1 MPFRVRPYAPDDF
14 ETIFA
19 VDQECYPRGI
29 AYSRR
34 TLRYFLAAAGN
45 FCVVAEI
52 APEKTGIIGFAIAEA
67 QGHDGHIITLDV
79 LTEHRRAGVGTALL
93 REIETQLT
101 RRDVRNV
108 YLETA
113 VNNEAGV
120 AFWRRHGYRAFG
132 RSPKY
137 YLGRVDALLMRKDLH
152 SHNAGSAPRAAATGE
167 DR

>member
-1 MPFRVRPYAPDDF
+1 VPADF

-34 TLRYFLAAAGN
+34 TLRYFLAASGS

-52 APEKTGIIGFAIAEA
+52 APEVDGIIGFAIAEA
-67 QGHDGHIITLDV
+67 HERDGHIITLDV
-79 LTEHRRAGVGTALL
+79 VEKHRRAGVGKALL
-93 REIETQLT
+93 ADMEAQLA
-101 RRDVRNV
+101 RRGVRSI

-120 AFWRRHGYRAFG
+120 AFWTRHGYRAFG
-132 RSPKY
+132 HSPKY
-137 YLGRVDALLMRKDLH
+137 YLGRVDALLMRKDLQGY
-152 SHNAGSAPRAAATGE
+152 SGREPRQTAATGE